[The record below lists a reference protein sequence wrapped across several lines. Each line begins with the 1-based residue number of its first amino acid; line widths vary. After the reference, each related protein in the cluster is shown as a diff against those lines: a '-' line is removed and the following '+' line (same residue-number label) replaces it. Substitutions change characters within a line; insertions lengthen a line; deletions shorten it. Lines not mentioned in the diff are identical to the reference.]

1 MHRSKN
7 EKLKKVDTNYY
18 GKEEI
23 KLSVL
28 DKTRNLITK
37 FKERNYFTKKDSEDR
52 IIFKSGDTIYL
63 LQLFEGDNDYYR
75 ILLPNFYNVK
85 ETEKTKVL
93 KIINDANSK
102 FRFVKTILI
111 NNTLWI
117 SIESYFSSEKDFLD
131 KLEYFIQLSKITA
144 SEVLRTINGNN

>member
-1 MHRSKN
+1 MKN
-7 EKLKKVDTNYY
+7 LKKVDTNYY

-37 FKERNYFTKKDSEDR
+37 FEERNYFTKKDSEDR
-52 IIFKSGDTIYL
+52 IIFKSGDTTYL

-117 SIESYFSSEKDFLD
+117 SIESYFSSEKNFLD

>member
-1 MHRSKN
+1 M
-7 EKLKKVDTNYY
+7 
-18 GKEEI
+18 
-23 KLSVL
+23 SVL

-37 FKERNYFTKKDSEDR
+37 FEERNYFTKKDSEDR

>member
-1 MHRSKN
+1 MKN
-7 EKLKKVDTNYY
+7 LKKVDTNYY

-37 FKERNYFTKKDSEDR
+37 FEERNYFTKKDSEDR

-144 SEVLRTINGNN
+144 SEVLRTINGNH

>member
-1 MHRSKN
+1 MKN
-7 EKLKKVDTNYY
+7 LKKVDTNYY

-37 FKERNYFTKKDSEDR
+37 FEERNYFTKKDSEDR

>member
-1 MHRSKN
+1 MKN
-7 EKLKKVDTNYY
+7 LKKVDTNYY

-28 DKTRNLITK
+28 DKTRNLIMK
-37 FKERNYFTKKDSEDR
+37 FEERNYFTKKDSEDR